1 MGIDHC
7 RFDIIMAQEFLDR
20 SYIVT
25 AFEQM
30 SGKGMTERMA
40 SSSLGQSCLRE
51 RISYGLL
58 N

>member
-1 MGIDHC
+1 
-7 RFDIIMAQEFLDR
+7 MAQEFLDR